1 VTADSVGLARVEA
14 TSAGLARVE
23 ATSVGFALT
32 AATSRTA
39 TASVC
44 VVRLWSSLASVW
56 VARVTGAAAGFASA
70 EHPTCLSVGFAATL
84 ASYVRGLAVTPT
96 VVVLTA
102 AGLEDCVPTF
112 AVVVAVTAATSATI
126 TVAGWTSVTAIV

>member
-1 VTADSVGLARVEA
+1 VVATSVGLV
-14 TSAGLARVE
+14 RVE
-23 ATSVGFALT
+23 ATSVGFAKTVATSGT
-32 AATSRTA
+32 AA
-39 TASVC
+39 ASVC
-44 VVRLWSSLASVW
+44 VVRLWPLRSSLASVW
-56 VARVTGAAAGFASA
+56 VARVIGAGAGFTSVDTSA

-112 AVVVAVTAATSATI
+112 AVVVAVTATTSAVT